1 MASGGL
7 DLFGRSGRFQPA
19 EAGDI
24 AAHAPIVDH
33 GQALAGH
40 PWRTENDPACCAWPS
55 RRIGMSSRR
64 RSGAVAPD
72 IRGRR
77 SGTPN
82 KGEMC
87 RNLEL
92 PEGCHSCSTR
102 GRLRALL
109 TCYLERRVR
118 RIWHRSPSLLRLLLL
133 GLPVAST
140 CATCQRGTAP
150 CTATF
155 SSLRLQVSADL
166 ARSGCRWRR
175 RWARHSVTA
184 IDVEE
189 RSAPA
194 VGLAS

>member
-118 RIWHRSPSLLRLLLL
+118 RIWHRSPSLLR
-133 GLPVAST
+133 PFASRT
-140 CATCQRGTAP
+140 AGGVYMCDMSTRHSPLHRNLFFITAP
-150 CTATF
+150 GKC
-155 SSLRLQVSADL
+155 
-166 ARSGCRWRR
+166 RSGAIRMPLALSLGASFRDCHRR
-175 RWARHSVTA
+175 RRT
-184 IDVEE
+184 
-189 RSAPA
+189 
-194 VGLAS
+194 VGASRRLG